1 MKPWWSDLKLES
13 LQGDPMISLP
23 SFLCMVA
30 APILAGAL
38 IAIAKHFASPSRDE
52 DPFPGAIV
60 ARTRP
65 DLRVYNRL

>member
-1 MKPWWSDLKLES
+1 
-13 LQGDPMISLP
+13 MISLP